1 MGTGSFGSYGKSAEQ
16 SSISGETSFLSI
28 SFSHHRLM
36 SFFPHGKGE
45 EYAPVQARIA
55 DYVPSP
61 SGAPQC
67 DFTKPSSGAS
77 CSRMFSEIYFQDIDM
92 IAGIDDLEYPELLED
107 IPLEKAHE
115 DAKQRPDDAERARVF
130 MRRSLNGSY
139 NRAMRNDRHIS
150 LPIELR
156 DPSGTAPDYPHS
168 VIKSCTSI
176 ASRLRGVSVS
186 PYSPESGNFRA
197 LELNSI

>member
-1 MGTGSFGSYGKSAEQ
+1 MLGERKLSDIPQEEAPIFHKGTLFAVVAGA
-16 SSISGETSFLSI
+16 
-28 SFSHHRLM
+28 RL
-36 SFFPHGKGE
+36 
-45 EYAPVQARIA
+45 YQ
-55 DYVPSP
+55 P
-61 SGAPQC
+61 SGQP
-67 DFTKPSSGAS
+67 F
-77 CSRMFSEIYFQDIDM
+77 FYIDM

-156 DPSGTAPDYPHS
+156 DPSGTAPDYPLSSIHS
-168 VIKSCTSI
+168 LCW
-176 ASRLRGVSVS
+176 
-186 PYSPESGNFRA
+186 
-197 LELNSI
+197 